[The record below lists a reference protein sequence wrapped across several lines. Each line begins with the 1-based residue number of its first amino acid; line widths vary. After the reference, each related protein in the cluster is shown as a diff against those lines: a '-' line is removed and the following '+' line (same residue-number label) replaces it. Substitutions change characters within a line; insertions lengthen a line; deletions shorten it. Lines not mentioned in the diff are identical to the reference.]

1 MRQHKRLP
9 SEPTQPREKREK
21 VCADKFQNMACI
33 YFYEDR
39 KITIRIQIKTFV
51 LSYLYFE
58 IKRAFNLKKEQ
69 EKELHGGS

>member
-1 MRQHKRLP
+1 
-9 SEPTQPREKREK
+9 
-21 VCADKFQNMACI
+21 MACI